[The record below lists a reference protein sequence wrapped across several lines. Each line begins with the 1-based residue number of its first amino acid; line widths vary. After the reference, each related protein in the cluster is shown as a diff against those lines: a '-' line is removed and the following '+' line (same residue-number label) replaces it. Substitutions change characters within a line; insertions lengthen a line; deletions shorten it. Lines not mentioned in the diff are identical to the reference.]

1 MINKACTYIPL
12 IILLYS
18 SLLGAQP
25 RCPQAISIGL
35 HEFGLFFHKN
45 KGIDAD
51 LVQEL
56 ARRSRCEFNIQV
68 LIRAQI
74 WHELKNGSLMMSVSG
89 LQAVDREQFV
99 YFSEPYL
106 IQKNMAVL
114 PAAIAAQ
121 YPEPKDFLAAP
132 KLRWG
137 KVKSFLHGEQLEP
150 FIRQL
155 TNQQRIDEAQDS
167 QQLFEW
173 LRAGKVQGILAHPAA
188 YTYYLRHIPFDHRPA
203 IRDWAPADRGIA
215 ARLVFSKQHFSTQDI
230 QAWNALLR
238 EIRDDGTLERI
249 LGRYLPDFEVQR
261 ILNHP
266 LAAGQNKSPKSS
278 K

>member
-1 MINKACTYIPL
+1 MMNKACIYIPL
-12 IILLYS
+12 IALLYS
-18 SLLGAQP
+18 GLLGAQP
-25 RCPQAISIGL
+25 RCPPAISIGL

-74 WHELKNGSLMMSVSG
+74 WPALQHGKLMMSVSG
-89 LQAVDREQFV
+89 LQTPEREQFV

-132 KLRWG
+132 KLRW
-137 KVKSFLHGEQLEP
+137 
-150 FIRQL
+150 
-155 TNQQRIDEAQDS
+155 
-167 QQLFEW
+167 
-173 LRAGKVQGILAHPAA
+173 
-188 YTYYLRHIPFDHRPA
+188 
-203 IRDWAPADRGIA
+203 
-215 ARLVFSKQHFSTQDI
+215 AR
-230 QAWNALLR
+230 
-238 EIRDDGTLERI
+238 
-249 LGRYLPDFEVQR
+249 
-261 ILNHP
+261 
-266 LAAGQNKSPKSS
+266 
-278 K
+278 